1 MGRKEQYPVKKLVG
15 FDQNM
20 LDRIDQW
27 RAGQRPIPNPS
38 DAIRALINTAL
49 LSAGI
54 GSDQEPRS

>member
-1 MGRKEQYPVKKLVG
+1 MGRKELYPVKKLVG
-15 FDQNM
+15 FDQGM

-38 DAIRALINTAL
+38 DAIRTLIDTAL

-54 GSDQEPRS
+54 GPDHDPKS